1 MRPRSPFERAVARGL
16 VASGGAPVGCLR
28 GRGVDRLG
36 SRGPV
41 AGYALGMAT
50 AVGLLAWLLVLI
62 LGAPLNAVIAIATGV
77 ALQTGRRG
85 GRGVGM
91 AIGSAV
97 WVSVTLLWI
106 GSRSTLTPDQI
117 LSGERPT
124 DPALTLVSAIIC
136 GAVFGLIVR
145 EPGQGMVLRIPTP
158 PPPVTPNGR

>member
-1 MRPRSPFERAVARGL
+1 
-16 VASGGAPVGCLR
+16 
-28 GRGVDRLG
+28 
-36 SRGPV
+36 
-41 AGYALGMAT
+41 MAT